1 MRLLTL
7 EHATQGLVNRR
18 RQETLGL
25 DANCVLQ
32 SILFIG
38 AVVHL
43 RNLH

>member
-7 EHATQGLVNRR
+7 EHAAQSLVNRR
-18 RQETLGL
+18 RQETQGL

-32 SILFIG
+32 SIVFIN
-38 AVVHL
+38 AAPHL